1 MLLEIVMTRGPSSLH
16 LEKTKKRNAL
26 NGTKVDNIRDKLSD
40 GKYVYGAIYCLA
52 SILTDKIM
60 DMGGEIY
67 DDEKK

>member
-1 MLLEIVMTRGPSSLH
+1 MTKDPSSLH

-40 GKYVYGAIYCLA
+40 GKYIYDAVYCLA

-60 DMGGEIY
+60 DMGGQMY
-67 DDEKK
+67 DDDEN